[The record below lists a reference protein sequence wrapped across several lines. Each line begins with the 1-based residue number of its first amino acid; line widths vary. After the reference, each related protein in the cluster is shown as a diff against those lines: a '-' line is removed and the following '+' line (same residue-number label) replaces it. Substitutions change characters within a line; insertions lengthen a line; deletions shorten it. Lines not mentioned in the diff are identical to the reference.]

1 MPIYEYKG
9 YDSSGKSVKGTQEA
23 DSDKSLRVFLRKGG
37 VFATEV
43 RESGVT
49 DVDAQGKKISFF
61 KREVNFNIFR
71 RVNTETLSLM
81 TRQLGTL
88 LQAGVPMVDALN
100 ALIEQVDNPV
110 LKRVL
115 SQVKAEVNEGSSL
128 ADAMQKHTIFSNIYI
143 NMVRAGETS
152 GALEIVLERL
162 ADFTESQAQLRSK
175 VMGAMMYPAIM
186 AFVAAAV
193 MVGMLTVVVP
203 RLARIFEHAKTQL
216 PIMTRILIS
225 MSGIARSYWWLIFI
239 VVGSLVFLVRRYI
252 KTPKGRLRWDGF
264 LLKMPVFGP
273 IVRMVAVARFSRTL
287 STLMAS
293 GVPLLTALQIVRN
306 VVSNAV
312 LEVSIDQVRD
322 AVREGEDIATP
333 LKRTGQFPPMVT
345 HMIAIGEKSGE
356 LETML
361 VRIASSYEQRVQG
374 QVAALTGLL
383 EPVMILLMAGIVAF
397 IVFAMLTPI
406 LQMSQLVQ

>member
-49 DVDAQGKKISFF
+49 NVDAQGKKISFL

-128 ADAMQKHTIFSNIYI
+128 ADAMQKHTVFSNIYI

-239 VVGSLVFLVRRYI
+239 VVGSLVFFARRYI

-264 LLKMPVFGP
+264 LLKMPVFGS

-383 EPVMILLMAGIVAF
+383 EPVMILLMAGTVAF

>member
-49 DVDAQGKKISFF
+49 NVDAQGKKISFL

-128 ADAMQKHTIFSNIYI
+128 ADAMQKHTVFSNIYI

-216 PIMTRILIS
+216 PIMTRILIG

-239 VVGSLVFLVRRYI
+239 VVGSLVFFAKRYI

-264 LLKMPVFGP
+264 LLKMPVFGS

-383 EPVMILLMAGIVAF
+383 EPVMILLMAGTVAF

>member
-49 DVDAQGKKISFF
+49 NVDAQGKKISFL

-216 PIMTRILIS
+216 PIMTRMLIA

-239 VVGSLVFLVRRYI
+239 VVGSLVFFAKRYI

-264 LLKMPVFGP
+264 LLKMPVFGS

-383 EPVMILLMAGIVAF
+383 EPVMILLMAGTVAF